1 MTKPLKYKS
10 AFKKSGN
17 DVSGARMF
25 VALVLPEV
33 PSYSETFFMNKIRG
47 LLASDY
53 KVIVFTNGTNGT
65 NGLKIDC
72 DVING
77 FSWGAGLANR
87 VSAIAAAFFRLA
99 RSPLR
104 AIRLYRL
111 NKHDGFSTRKNL
123 SSLLS
128 SAHILKFD
136 PDWVHFGFAAVAMGR
151 ENLATVIGAK
161 MAASIRGYD
170 IAVYPLKNPGCYKLL
185 WARLDKLHY
194 ISNDLCS
201 LALQNGF
208 DPETPHRK
216 ITPAV
221 EMSKFERRRPGS
233 FHNPLRIIT
242 VARLHWKKG
251 LEYALEGLKILNDA
265 GIDFRYTV
273 VGDGVE
279 LERLVIASHQLGIAD
294 RVGFVGKKT
303 PEETTRLLSE
313 SDFYLQYSVQEGF
326 CNAVLEA
333 QAAGLMCIVSD
344 AEGLSE
350 NVLHGETG
358 WVVPKRSPKSLA
370 NRVMNVIGLTEGER
384 AQVSRSAMVR
394 VQSQFNLERQRSEF
408 AQFYQ

>member
-1 MTKPLKYKS
+1 
-10 AFKKSGN
+10 
-17 DVSGARMF
+17 
-25 VALVLPEV
+25 
-33 PSYSETFFMNKIRG
+33 
-47 LLASDY
+47 
-53 KVIVFTNGTNGT
+53 
-65 NGLKIDC
+65 
-72 DVING
+72 
-77 FSWGAGLANR
+77 
-87 VSAIAAAFFRLA
+87 
-99 RSPLR
+99 
-104 AIRLYRL
+104 
-111 NKHDGFSTRKNL
+111 
-123 SSLLS
+123 
-128 SAHILKFD
+128 
-136 PDWVHFGFAAVAMGR
+136 
-151 ENLATVIGAK
+151 
-161 MAASIRGYD
+161 
-170 IAVYPLKNPGCYKLL
+170 
-185 WARLDKLHY
+185 
-194 ISNDLCS
+194 
-201 LALQNGF
+201 
-208 DPETPHRK
+208 
-216 ITPAV
+216 
-221 EMSKFERRRPGS
+221 MSKFERRRPGS

-303 PEETTRLLSE
+303 PEETSRLLSE

>member
-1 MTKPLKYKS
+1 LKYKS
-10 AFKKSGN
+10 AFKIFGN
-17 DVSGARMF
+17 DVLGAKMF
-25 VALVLPEV
+25 VALVLPGV
-33 PSYSETFFMNKIRG
+33 PSYSETFFTNKIRG
-47 LLASDY
+47 LVESNH

-65 NGLKIDC
+65 KGPKIEC

-77 FSWGAGLANR
+77 FSWRAGLANR
-87 VSAIAAAFFRLA
+87 VSAIAAVFFRLVS
-99 RSPLR
+99 SPLR
-104 AIRLYRL
+104 AFRLYRL
-111 NKHDGFSTRKNL
+111 NKSDGFSTRKNL

-136 PDWVHFGFAAVAMGR
+136 PDWLHFGFAAVAIGR
-151 ENLATVIGAK
+151 ENLASVIGAK

-185 WARLDKLHY
+185 WARLNKLHY
-194 ISNDLCS
+194 ISNDLYS

-221 EMSKFERRRPGS
+221 EMSKYERSRPGA
-233 FHNPLRIIT
+233 FHNPLRIMT

-251 LEYALEGLKILNDA
+251 LEYALEGLKLLNDA

-294 RVGFVGKKT
+294 RVSFVGIKT
-303 PEETTRLLSE
+303 PAETSRLLSE
-313 SDFYLQYSVQEGF
+313 SDVYLQYSIQEGF

-333 QAAGLMCIVSD
+333 QAAGLLCIVSD

-350 NVLHGETG
+350 NAIHGETG
-358 WVVPKRSPKSLA
+358 WVVPKRNPELLADRLIKVISLP
-370 NRVMNVIGLTEGER
+370 EPQR
-384 AQVSRSAMVR
+384 AQVSRSAVERVR
-394 VQSQFNLERQRSEF
+394 THFNLEKQKLEF
-408 AQFYQ
+408 LRFYQ